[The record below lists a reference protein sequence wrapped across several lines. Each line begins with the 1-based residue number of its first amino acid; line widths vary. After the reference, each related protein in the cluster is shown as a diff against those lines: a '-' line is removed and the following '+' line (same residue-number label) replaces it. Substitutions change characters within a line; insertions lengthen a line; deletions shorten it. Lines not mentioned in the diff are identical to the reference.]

1 MFVRFLTLALLLVSI
16 LSCSHE
22 EYDRYDSDSEEMSFQ
37 VENGK
42 TRGFIDRTKINTIG
56 TSLTIY
62 GYLNDKTF
70 WEGTS
75 MAMQGK
81 SLEYDRVEGE
91 PRWIIKSEG
100 APVKYYWNE
109 NGTYQFFGWLKHDQA
124 NGLSLPATWTFNETT
139 KQFTIPETI
148 IDKNYNQ
155 FDFIYSGVHTR
166 TLSENTT
173 AEEKRIPVPFELKH
187 LFSSFGVGIRNS
199 YQHDE
204 GTTNGNITITRI
216 ALEGIHGSGSATID
230 YSNTVA
236 NEEER
241 VEYGETTLGRTEDA
255 FIEYDDETGYMLPAE
270 VGVVGDAFSGARE
283 QVYFMVWPQ
292 KKNVVA
298 PTTPVTDNPNRE
310 YAATDSLLVVE
321 FMRDG
326 KEYKKRLKLPEMDWE
341 AGKRYHFELQMADKQ
356 IELTATVKDWEY
368 NSSAMDFM
376 DSSISATA
384 QSQLI
389 WDGNT
394 CIKDDSSQKIYVK
407 QGQPIEATFAFE
419 TPQGAQWRV
428 SLEGDFSAFKIL
440 DDASPRE
447 DGIGPIDGKLHRIQI
462 VPQITNPDRQYSAKL
477 KFAVLTADGRVLTA
491 DNVIQPTIYDI
502 VLLSN

>member
-22 EYDRYDSDSEEMSFQ
+22 EHDRYDSDSEEMSFQ

-42 TRGFIDRTKINTIG
+42 TRGFVDGTNINTIG
-56 TSLTIY
+56 TSLAVY
-62 GYLNDKTF
+62 GYLGNHPI

-91 PRWIIKSEG
+91 LRWIIKSEG

-109 NGTYQFFGWLKHDQA
+109 NGTYRFFGWLKHDQA
-124 NGLSLPATWTFNETT
+124 NGLSLPATWAFNETT

-199 YQHDE
+199 FPNE
-204 GTTNGNITITRI
+204 VGTTNGDVTIKKMV
-216 ALEGIHGSGSATID
+216 LMGIHDKGSAVID
-230 YSNTVA
+230 YTNNGIATYENTSMS
-236 NEEER
+236 
-241 VEYGETTLGRTEDA
+241 
-255 FIEYDDETGYMLPAE
+255 DETKPFIAYAGEGYVLPAE
-270 VGVVGDAFSGARE
+270 VGVVGDAFSGSRE
-283 QVYFMVWPQ
+283 QVYYMVWPQ
-292 KKNVVA
+292 KLEAV
-298 PTTPVTDNPNRE
+298 TTPPAQEGNDGEEVISGPYLD
-310 YAATDSLLVVE
+310 VE
-321 FMRDG
+321 FLRDG
-326 KEYKKRLKLPEMDWE
+326 ETYAKQVKLPEMDWE

-376 DSSISATA
+376 DSTISTA
-384 QSQLI
+384 DQSRLS
-389 WDGNT
+389 WDANT
-394 CIKDDSSQKIYVK
+394 CIIDEQNHKIYVK
-407 QGQPIEATFAFE
+407 QGQPIEATFAFT

>member
-1 MFVRFLTLALLLVSI
+1 MTKIIGRFLTLVLLLVSI

-22 EYDRYDSDSEEMSFQ
+22 EYDRYNSDSEEMSFQ

-42 TRGFIDRTKINTIG
+42 TRGFIDGTNINTIG

-124 NGLSLPATWTFNETT
+124 NGLSMPTTWTFDEEY
-139 KQFTIPETI
+139 KLLTIPEETI
-148 IDKNYNQ
+148 IDQSYNQ

-173 AEEKRIPVPFELKH
+173 PEEKRIPVPFELKH

-199 YQHDE
+199 FPNE
-204 GTTNGNITITRI
+204 VGTNSGDITIKKM
-216 ALEGIHGSGSATID
+216 ALMGIHDKGSAVID
-230 YSNTVA
+230 YANNGIATYGSTSMSNK
-236 NEEER
+236 
-241 VEYGETTLGRTEDA
+241 TTP
-255 FIEYDDETGYMLPAE
+255 FIAYSGDGYVLPAE
-270 VGVVGDAFSGARE
+270 VGVVGDAFSGSRE
-283 QVYFMVWPQ
+283 QVYYMVWPQ
-292 KKNVVA
+292 KLEAV
-298 PTTPVTDNPNRE
+298 TTPPAQEGNDGEEVISGPYLDVE
-310 YAATDSLLVVE
+310 YV
-321 FMRDG
+321 RDG
-326 KEYKKRLKLPEMDWE
+326 KTSAKKVKLPEMDWE

-356 IELTATVKDWEY
+356 IELTVKVVDWKY
-368 NSSAMDFM
+368 TSSSMDFTN
-376 DSSISATA
+376 SSISATA
-384 QSQLI
+384 QSQLS
-389 WDGNT
+389 WVENT
-394 CIKDDSSQKIYVK
+394 YIQGETNNKIYVK

-419 TPQGAQWRV
+419 TPLGAQWRV

-447 DGIGPIDGKLHRIQI
+447 DGIGPIDGKSHRIQI
-462 VPQITNPDRQYSAKL
+462 VPQITNPDRTYTAKL
-477 KFAVLTADGRVLTA
+477 KFVVLTADGRVLHA
-491 DNVIQPTIYDI
+491 DEVIQPTIYDI